1 MIILTSRDKKLKKI
15 SQEYES
21 LVHMLALGP
30 KNSTAVLDYEMLLVQ
45 LHPLKG
51 ADWPSSQLKV
61 HQQRADKAA

>member
-1 MIILTSRDKKLKKI
+1 MIILTSRDKKKK

-51 ADWPSSQLKV
+51 AD
-61 HQQRADKAA
+61 